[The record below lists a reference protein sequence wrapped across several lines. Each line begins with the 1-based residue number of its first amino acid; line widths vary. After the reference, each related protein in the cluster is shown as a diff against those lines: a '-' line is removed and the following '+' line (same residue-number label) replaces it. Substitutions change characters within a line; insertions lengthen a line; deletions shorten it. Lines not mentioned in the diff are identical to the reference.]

1 MSRKFYKE
9 NSGSIPAI
17 SYSLSQPTGYTEVT
31 DNDELKLLYIGMY
44 KDRESDGMDLF
55 EDFRAGLMISIING
69 WNVVADVVALELHLK
84 ILQKELMEGNWL
96 TAQNYINTLT
106 LSGIYDQAMKDEL
119 KTIIDD
125 YIKNNY

>member
-44 KDRESDGMDLF
+44 KDRENDGMDLF

-69 WNVVADVVALELHLK
+69 LNVVADVVALELHLK

-125 YIKNNY
+125 YINNNY